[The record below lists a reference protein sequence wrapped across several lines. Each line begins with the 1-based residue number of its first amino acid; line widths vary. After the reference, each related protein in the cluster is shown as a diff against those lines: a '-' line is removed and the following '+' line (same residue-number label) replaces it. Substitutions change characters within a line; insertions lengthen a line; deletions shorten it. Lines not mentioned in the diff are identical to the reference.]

1 MTARRLPRSVRRSA
15 APIGA
20 RGVSDPGRR
29 SSILI
34 CRILQSSDEIRVP
47 PARRSRRPLR
57 VPPAYHP
64 PSFNFL
70 PPSYIFYGVSCLG
83 GAQNSNSGRL
93 RAQIL
98 ETLCELCSLGAQ
110 NPKSGHLWTQILD
123 TLCKSCCLGAQNSK
137 SEHFG
142 PILLRILLQA
152 IDQFD

>member
-1 MTARRLPRSVRRSA
+1 MKSEFRSPA
-15 APIGA
+15 ALAGPLNF
-20 RGVSDPGRR
+20 SP
-29 SSILI
+29 
-34 CRILQSSDEIRVP
+34 QSYVC
-47 PARRSRRPLR
+47 
-57 VPPAYHP
+57 
-64 PSFNFL
+64 
-70 PPSYIFYGVSCLG
+70 YGTPCLG

>member
-1 MTARRLPRSVRRSA
+1 MRWVHDSA
-15 APIGA
+15 AA
-20 RGVSDPGRR
+20 SAKRT
-29 SSILI
+29 
-34 CRILQSSDEIRVP
+34 EIRRPHRGSRRVEPRLKIPADICNPLMKSEFRP
-47 PARRSRRPLR
+47 PAAL
-57 VPPAYHP
+57 AGP
-64 PSFNFL
+64 PSFRSRFCRL
-70 PPSYIFYGVSCLG
+70 LLSSYIFYGVSCLG